1 MKKSIR
7 IILLIMITF
16 MLASSFA
23 CNKARS
29 DINDSSST
37 HPSNSINESTSTSAP
52 NKNGSTSSPV
62 PNISGSTS
70 TPTSNNI
77 NESAPSPSP
86 NNINEST
93 PSPFPLNS
101 YQKYM
106 GSWDTGFSDEEDL
119 TIWETNNTYKLLIGF
134 FRITTIHA
142 IAEIESN
149 NKLKFS
155 ATDGPTIN
163 GTLEFNENSI
173 LVTID
178 ESDFEYIEAGT
189 TIDFTNQISQ
199 DNPSETTNS
208 TIKCDN
214 QLCTADENVLFSFK
228 VENSQKVLSICEAKD
243 KSYIVYRYGT
253 KDNIELEYPEDKTSC
268 SGFSY
273 YYEDTPSNVPTEF
286 LSFTNR
292 GYSYVISEYNSDKS
306 KSQLDANIY
315 ITDLSTYQLI
325 AIIKAQSGS
334 VTGHLSS
341 LKLLSE

>member
-1 MKKSIR
+1 MKKSIK
-7 IILLIMITF
+7 IILIMMTF
-16 MLASSFA
+16 MLVSSSA
-23 CNKARS
+23 CNKA
-29 DINDSSST
+29 
-37 HPSNSINESTSTSAP
+37 PS
-52 NKNGSTSSPV
+52 
-62 PNISGSTS
+62 
-70 TPTSNNI
+70 
-77 NESAPSPSP
+77 
-86 NNINEST
+86 NINEST
-93 PSPFPLNS
+93 PSPSPLDS

-106 GSWDTGFSDEEDL
+106 GSWNTGFIDEEDL

-134 FRITTIHA
+134 FRITTINA
-142 IAEIESN
+142 TAEIVGN

-155 ATDGPTIN
+155 TTDGPSIN

-228 VENSQKVLSICEAKD
+228 EENSQKVLSICEAKN

-253 KDNIELEYPEDKTSC
+253 KDNIELEYPEDKASC

-273 YYEDTPSNVPTEF
+273 YYNDDDTPPSVPTKY
-286 LSFTNR
+286 LSFENR
-292 GYSYVISEYNSDKS
+292 GYSYVISEYNSSES
-306 KSQLDANIY
+306 KSQSEADIY
-315 ITDLSTYQLI
+315 ITDLSTGQLI
-325 AIIKAQSGS
+325 AIIKAQNGS
-334 VTGHLSS
+334 VIGNLSS
-341 LKLLSE
+341 LKRLSE

>member
-1 MKKSIR
+1 
-7 IILLIMITF
+7 MITF
-16 MLASSFA
+16 MLVSASA
-23 CNKARS
+23 CNKAPS
-29 DINDSSST
+29 NINDSSST
-37 HPSNSINESTSTSAP
+37 HSSNNIKESISTSAP
-52 NKNGSTSSPV
+52 KNI
-62 PNISGSTS
+62 NGSTS
-70 TPTSNNI
+70 TPT
-77 NESAPSPSP
+77 P

-93 PSPFPLNS
+93 PSPTPLNS

-106 GSWDTGFSDEEDL
+106 GSWDTGFIDGEDL

-134 FRITTIHA
+134 FRITTINA
-142 IAEIESN
+142 TAEIDSN

-155 ATDGPTIN
+155 TTDGSTIN

-189 TIDFTNQISQ
+189 TVDFTNQISR

-228 VENSQKVLSICEAKD
+228 VENSQKVLSICEAKN

-253 KDNIELEYPEDKTSC
+253 MDNIELEYPEDRTPC

-273 YYEDTPSNVPTEF
+273 YYNDDDTPPSVPTKYLF
-286 LSFTNR
+286 FKNR
-292 GYSYVISEYNSDKS
+292 GYSYAISEYNSSMS
-306 KSQLDANIY
+306 KSQLEADIS
-315 ITDLSTYQLI
+315 ITDLSTDQLVE
-325 AIIKAQSGS
+325 IIKAQSGS
-334 VTGHLSS
+334 VIGNLSS
-341 LKLLSE
+341 LKRLSE